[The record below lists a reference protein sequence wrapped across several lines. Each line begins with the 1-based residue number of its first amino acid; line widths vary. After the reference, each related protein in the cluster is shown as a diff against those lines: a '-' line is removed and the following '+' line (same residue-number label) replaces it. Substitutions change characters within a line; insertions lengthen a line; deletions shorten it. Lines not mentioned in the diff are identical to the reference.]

1 MAARWLHVGAVHARS
16 RGQVWGGKQSTCSWC
31 LNVVKGFVVVILAQ
45 PSSLVVLVLVCEVGC
60 DGRRAQSNG
69 TLLHKT
75 ARVRVACLASG
86 VGQLALREENG
97 LLETFPSMC
106 GSSTPAPSCQEEE
119 DGERRREEEGEGR
132 TREEE
137 EERKRREEEEKKP
150 ERRRG
155 GGKGGEKKRR
165 REAARSRSSGGRI
178 QKITREPSRVRTVRT
193 RDYSAAGPPAAG
205 V

>member
-16 RGQVWGGKQSTCSWC
+16 RGQVWGGKQSTCLWN

-165 REAARSRSSGGRI
+165 RGPDAIEIERGPDPEDNA
-178 QKITREPSRVRTVRT
+178 
-193 RDYSAAGPPAAG
+193 SAAL
-205 V
+205 

>member
-1 MAARWLHVGAVHARS
+1 M
-16 RGQVWGGKQSTCSWC
+16 
-31 LNVVKGFVVVILAQ
+31 VILAQ

-119 DGERRREEEGEGR
+119 DGERRREEEGEGK
-132 TREEE
+132 E
-137 EERKRREEEEKKP
+137 

-155 GGKGGEKKRR
+155 GE
-165 REAARSRSSGGRI
+165 GRAI
-178 QKITREPSRVRTVRT
+178 EIERGPDPE
-193 RDYSAAGPPAAG
+193 DNASAAL
-205 V
+205 

>member
-1 MAARWLHVGAVHARS
+1 MAGEGQHGRLKGVQGQHVGCTLAARQAP
-16 RGQVWGGKQSTCSWC
+16 STAEPRPSLGRKTVTWWDESWC
-31 LNVVKGFVVVILAQ
+31 WWCMNVVKGFVVVILAQ

-119 DGERRREEEGEGR
+119 GGERRREEEGGAR
-132 TREEE
+132 RRGEE

-165 REAARSRSSGGRI
+165 RGPRDRDRAGAGSRR
-178 QKITREPSRVRTVRT
+178 
-193 RDYSAAGPPAAG
+193 
-205 V
+205 